1 MIVVIVGY
9 NFEKPS
15 EDFKNALPITS
26 LTIDNNKY
34 KYGIEIAP
42 LLSDIYILY
51 ILGGNS
57 IINRLVFF

>member
-51 ILGGNS
+51 ILGG
-57 IINRLVFF
+57 

>member
-42 LLSDIYILY
+42 LLSDIYIL
-51 ILGGNS
+51 I
-57 IINRLVFF
+57 F